1 MSSISSSNL
10 LNGGLVC
17 RSGGRF
23 YYSDFTNGGA
33 LASCDEGFRSKT
45 VLDPAPSRYI
55 QPYGGGILYAHKMS
69 PGVMLL
75 DRDGGRELSDMTV
88 RCLCSRD
95 DGIYFVRDGDR
106 TVFRLSDG
114 VAECID
120 PRCAWYLS
128 LDDRAMVFRDNGD
141 MSLVSIVDGVEH
153 RLDVYAADP
162 LICGDSVYFSNGDDG
177 NSICRTDLSLGGI
190 EKVCGDKAF
199 SLNCCGGKMYYSNW
213 SDGRRLYAVDV
224 DDRER
229 RMILDEPVW
238 CLNLIDDL
246 LFYRIFD
253 DEDSPLRFVDVGT
266 GEMGVMP

>member
-55 QPYGGGILYAHKMS
+55 Q
-69 PGVMLL
+69 
-75 DRDGGRELSDMTV
+75 